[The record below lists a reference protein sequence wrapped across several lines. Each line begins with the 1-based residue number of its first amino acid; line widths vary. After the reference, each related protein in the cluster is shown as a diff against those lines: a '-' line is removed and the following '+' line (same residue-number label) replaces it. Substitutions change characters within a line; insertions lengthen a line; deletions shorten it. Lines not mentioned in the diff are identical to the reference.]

1 MSEENMELMRQ
12 IYDVITTGEADR
24 ADELLAED
32 LIEHEEGPPGS
43 PPGREGFKEFV
54 RRIKTAF
61 PDLECQIEDMTA
73 DGDKVWARARLT
85 GTHQGE
91 FMGVAATGTRVEFE
105 VIDIG
110 RFENGKGV
118 EHWGVSDAMT
128 LMMQI
133 GAIPSAG
140 ETK

>member
-1 MSEENMELMRQ
+1 MDLMRG
-12 IYDVITTGEADR
+12 IYDVIASGDADR

-32 LIEHEEGPPGS
+32 LIEHEDQPPGS
-43 PPGREGFKEFV
+43 PQGREGFKDFV
-54 RRIKTAF
+54 RRINAGF
-61 PDLECQIEDMTA
+61 PDLECHIEDMTA

-91 FMGVAATGTRVEFE
+91 FMGVPATGKRVEFE

-118 EHWGVSDAMT
+118 EHWGVSDAMA
-128 LMMQI
+128 LMAQI
-133 GAIPSAG
+133 GAIPSGAPG
-140 ETK
+140 

>member
-1 MSEENMELMRQ
+1 MSAENMDLMRQ
-12 IYDVITTGEADR
+12 IYDVIATGDADR

-32 LIEHEEGPPGS
+32 LIEHEDPPPGS
-43 PPGREGFKEFV
+43 PPGREGFKAFV
-54 RRIKTAF
+54 RRIKTGF
-61 PDLECQIEDMTA
+61 PDLECHIEDMTT

-91 FMGVAATGTRVEFE
+91 FMGVAATGNRVEFE

-110 RFENGKGV
+110 RFEDGKGV

-133 GAIPSAG
+133 GAFPSGTAR
-140 ETK
+140 

>member
-1 MSEENMELMRQ
+1 MSTENMELMRQ
-12 IYDVITTGEADR
+12 IYDVIAAGDADR
-24 ADELLAED
+24 ADELLAEN
-32 LIEHEEGPPGS
+32 LIEHEEPPPGS
-43 PPGREGFKEFV
+43 PPGREGFKDFV
-54 RRIKTAF
+54 RRIKAGF
-61 PDLECQIEDMTA
+61 PDLECHIEDMIA

-91 FMGVAATGTRVEFE
+91 FMGVPQSGKRVEFE

>member
-1 MSEENMELMRQ
+1 MSAGNMDLMHKVYEVIATGDVDRVDELM
-12 IYDVITTGEADR
+12 
-24 ADELLAED
+24 AEH
-32 LIEHEEGPPGS
+32 LVEHEDQGPGS
-43 PPGREGFKEFV
+43 APGREGFREFV
-54 RRIKTAF
+54 RRINAGF
-61 PDLECQIEDMTA
+61 PDLECHVEDMTA

-91 FMGVAATGTRVEFE
+91 FMGVPATGNRVEFQ

-118 EHWGVSDAMT
+118 EHWGVSDAMG

-133 GAIPSAG
+133 GAIVPGAPPP
-140 ETK
+140 